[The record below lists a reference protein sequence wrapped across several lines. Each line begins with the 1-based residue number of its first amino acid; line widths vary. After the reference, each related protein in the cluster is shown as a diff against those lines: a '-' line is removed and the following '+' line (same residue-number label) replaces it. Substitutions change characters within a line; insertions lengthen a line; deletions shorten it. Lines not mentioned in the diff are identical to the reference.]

1 MSVTP
6 SKEVIFVSIP
16 ANLYVKMDD
25 KKVHTLSEAYSNGG
39 IAFTLEA
46 VRNLLGIKIP
56 FHITASYASYESL
69 ISRIGEIKVEVHA
82 PIQFEDD
89 TVDPP
94 VRVDIQPG
102 DHTFDSKSALQ
113 YMRYQGED
121 ETGSMV
127 IRRQQEVLMAVLR
140 GAFSNED
147 YNSVR
152 RLVRDVKPDIKTNLT
167 LVDLYELARIFHEN
181 GLENVNMLTLPTTAV
196 LDDGLGYVQPK
207 IIDMEEM
214 IARFIRGTDLL
225 TASDINVAVFNG
237 NGERLLANKTAN
249 YLRARDFV
257 VNEIANAETFDYSNT
272 YIIPLTDISKAHML
286 KSALPEQP
294 EAIIALPDEI
304 PSHYEA
310 LLPYTP
316 EETDLLLIAGQGFD
330 VNE

>member
-1 MSVTP
+1 
-6 SKEVIFVSIP
+6 
-16 ANLYVKMDD
+16 
-25 KKVHTLSEAYSNGG
+25 
-39 IAFTLEA
+39 
-46 VRNLLGIKIP
+46 
-56 FHITASYASYESL
+56 
-69 ISRIGEIKVEVHA
+69 
-82 PIQFEDD
+82 
-89 TVDPP
+89 
-94 VRVDIQPG
+94 
-102 DHTFDSKSALQ
+102 
-113 YMRYQGED
+113 
-121 ETGSMV
+121 MV